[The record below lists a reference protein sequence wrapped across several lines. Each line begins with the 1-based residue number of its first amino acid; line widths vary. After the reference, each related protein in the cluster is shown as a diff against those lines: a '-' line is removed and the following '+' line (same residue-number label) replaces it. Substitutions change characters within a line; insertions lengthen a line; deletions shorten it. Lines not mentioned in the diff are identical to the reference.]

1 MQSAME
7 VASMKSLVEAKLGT
21 AKLTAADLSKAL
33 LQEGLQ
39 QVVGGSKEDE
49 DGSSLTATF
58 ISQALNVHKT
68 IMSQPQ
74 CVEVLMDLE
83 AQYGSRS
90 CLKLNALATK
100 PASAKSRIWVLEAI
114 HDMLG
119 YGLLKVGDVS
129 KGLLM
134 GDRTHFGNE
143 TERASVVP
151 NLKILI
157 FTPIFEV

>member
-21 AKLTAADLSKAL
+21 AKLTTADLSKAL

-39 QVVGGSKEDE
+39 QAVGGSKEDE

-58 ISQALNVHKT
+58 ISQALNIHKT
-68 IMSQPQ
+68 IMSQLQ

-90 CLKLNALATK
+90 CFHQMSKLNTLAAK
-100 PASAKSRIWVLEAI
+100 PTSAKSRIWVLEAI

-134 GDRTHFGNE
+134 GDCVHCGL
-143 TERASVVP
+143 VVLLEMKQKEP
-151 NLKILI
+151 R
-157 FTPIFEV
+157 